1 MRVEVFA
8 GWIELR
14 DPELVPERLRRPVV
28 AQSVKAAQF
37 SDIDLESD
45 DVDIEEATRALDFFS
60 DLNDHLAMALIEA
73 WSFAEPITI
82 DGLLNLGGKTYDS
95 IRKEVAPF
103 VAKLMPDFG
112 ATEDPKAL
120 TETLND

>member
-28 AQSVKAAQF
+28 AQSVKAAKF
-37 SDIDLESD
+37 GDIDLEAA
-45 DVDIEEATRALDFFS
+45 DVDSDTASEALEFFS
-60 DLNDHLAMALIEA
+60 DLNDRLAMALIEA
-73 WSFAEPITI
+73 WSFPEPITI

-95 IRKEVAPF
+95 IRQEVAPF

-112 ATEDPKAL
+112 ATDDPKAII
-120 TETLND
+120 ETSND